1 MTPEE
6 LKATIDDIVNSAV
19 NKAVSP
25 LLESQKKYS
34 GLFDNDPEKQKA
46 EFDTAQKTEKLEP
59 GIRMVRLAKLQLLS
73 KSDPERALKIANEM
87 YPRDKFTK
95 DVLTEMS
102 QKALGVSVG
111 TEGGFLV
118 PEVLAQEVIPL
129 LYAKTAIFE
138 SGARKIDMPSGNLTI
153 PKLVGGATAYYQG
166 ENLPAGKSQPKFGNV
181 SLKSRKL
188 ITLVPTSNDLLR
200 SSSASADAIIRDD
213 MMQQMR
219 LKLDWAGL
227 YGDGTDFVPLGVK
240 KVPNIQTYGGGAVMT
255 ADDPATMIGQLKGKN
270 TPMLSPGWIFNSIM
284 EAYIRNLKTTTGAYI
299 YRSEMDTKGT
309 ILSLPYHTTEQ
320 IPLGTDNHVT
330 TDIFLGD
337 WAELIFGSEVD
348 FEMASSQEAAYDI
361 GGGQMISAFSNDQTI
376 LRVLSKHDYG
386 VRHATSFLVGSFY
399 TK

>member
-6 LKATIDDIVNSAV
+6 LKAMIDDSVD
-19 NKAVSP
+19 KAVDKAVAP
-25 LLESQKKYS
+25 LLETQKKYS
-34 GLFDNDPEKQKA
+34 GLFNGDPEKQTAEYQKA
-46 EFDTAQKTEKLEP
+46 QQGEKLEP

-73 KSDPERALKIANEM
+73 KSDPEKALKIAGDM
-87 YPRDKFTK
+87 YPQDKFTK

-102 QKALGVSVG
+102 QKALGVGAG

-118 PEVLAQEVIPL
+118 PEVLAQEVVPL

-138 SGARKIDMPSGNLTI
+138 SGARKIDMPNGNLTI

-166 ENLPAGKSQPKFGNV
+166 ENLPAGKSQPKFGNLA
-181 SLKSRKL
+181 LKSRKL

-200 SSSASADAIIRDD
+200 NASVSADAIIRDD

-227 YGDGTDFVPLGVK
+227 FGPGTDFAPLGVAN
-240 KVPNIQTYGGGAVMT
+240 VSGIQTFGGSALLN
-255 ADDPATMIGQLKGKN
+255 ADDPATMVGQLKSKN
-270 TPMLSPGWIFNSIM
+270 TPMLAPGWIMNSTM
-284 EAYIRNLKTTTGAYI
+284 EAYFRNLKTTTGVYI
-299 YRSEMDTKGT
+299 YRSEMDIKGT
-309 ILSLPYHTTEQ
+309 ILGLPYHTTEQ
-320 IPLGTDNHVT
+320 IPTGTDNHAT
-330 TDIFLGD
+330 TKVFLGD

-386 VRHATSFLVGSFY
+386 VRHATSFLVGDFY